1 MPVKSVLSIVGVNH
15 SDNDVRT
22 AIDICSQVSAHLSVL
37 VVAMAPPPPANEY
50 GAVLSDTWM
59 RERDRDSMRLKLRV
73 EQVEALVAKADLS
86 ADVDSEYTEIA
97 WADET
102 IGQRARY
109 ADLTILGPE
118 LLDDGAFKLRAVNG
132 GLFESGR
139 PLLIVPSDSKPTLT
153 PKVVL
158 LAWDSRI
165 EAARAAREAIDLMA
179 AADSV
184 HVTLIDPQATHTGN
198 GPEPGADIAAYLAR
212 HCCKVTV
219 DRLPSSGYTVAEA
232 LRQHAVDISADLVVM
247 GAYGHSRLRERIFG
261 GVTKSMIDEAALPI
275 LMAR

>member
-1 MPVKSVLSIVGVNH
+1 
-15 SDNDVRT
+15 
-22 AIDICSQVSAHLSVL
+22 
-37 VVAMAPPPPANEY
+37 
-50 GAVLSDTWM
+50 
-59 RERDRDSMRLKLRV
+59 MRLKSRV
-73 EQVEALVAKADLS
+73 EQAEALVAKADLS

-118 LLDDGAFKLRAVNG
+118 LLDDGALKLRAVNG

-139 PLLIVPSDSKPTLT
+139 PLLVVPTGSKPTLT

-165 EAARAAREAIDLMA
+165 EAARAAREAIDLMSS
-179 AADSV
+179 ADSV

-212 HCCKVTV
+212 HGCKVTV

>member
-1 MPVKSVLSIVGVNH
+1 
-15 SDNDVRT
+15 
-22 AIDICSQVSAHLSVL
+22 
-37 VVAMAPPPPANEY
+37 
-50 GAVLSDTWM
+50 
-59 RERDRDSMRLKLRV
+59 MRLKLRV

-118 LLDDGAFKLRAVNG
+118 LLDDGALKLRAVNG

-139 PLLIVPSDSKPTLT
+139 PLLVVPSGSKPTLK

-165 EAARAAREAIDLMA
+165 EAARAAREAIDLMS

-212 HCCKVTV
+212 HGCKVTV

>member
-22 AIDICSQVSAHLSVL
+22 VIDICSQVSAHLSVL

-59 RERDRDSMRLKLRV
+59 SERDRDSMRLKSRV

-118 LLDDGAFKLRAVNG
+118 LLDDGALKLRAVNG

-139 PLLIVPSDSKPTLT
+139 PLLVVPTGSKPTLT

-165 EAARAAREAIDLMA
+165 EAARAAREAIDLMSS
-179 AADSV
+179 ADSV

-212 HCCKVTV
+212 HGCKVTV